1 MVMGR
6 EARGGLRK
14 QEQYNKD
21 EDLDQNEDDDD
32 MKNEEKTP
40 PGEEQY
46 K

>member
-1 MVMGR
+1 MGQ
-6 EARGGLRK
+6 EASGGLIK